1 MCKTGRKNTPA
12 LYRRNRTGIS
22 VNGKTGKITITKH
35 LIRGLNNPDFLK
47 IVFENE
53 SLIISRGT
61 ERDYPVYYGK
71 TYRSINRK
79 HLGLYI
85 LYEYT
90 LSFDFEAT
98 IPFRKVE
105 WKSSEDGDYFI
116 VDMSDLS
123 PS

>member
-1 MCKTGRKNTPA
+1 MSKTGRINTPA

-22 VNGKTGKITITKH
+22 VNGKTGRITITKRM
-35 LIRGLNNPDFLK
+35 IRNLNKPDYIK
-47 IVFENE
+47 IVFEDE
-53 SLIISRGT
+53 RLIISRGT
-61 ERDYPVYYGK
+61 ERDYPVYYGR
-71 TYRSINRK
+71 TYQSINRK

-90 LSFDFEAT
+90 LSYDFEAT

-105 WKSSEDGDYFI
+105 WKSSDDGDYFI
-116 VDMSDLS
+116 IDMSDLS

>member
-1 MCKTGRKNTPA
+1 MNKTDRVNTPA

-22 VNGKTGKITITKH
+22 VNGKTGRITITKRM
-35 LIRGLNNPDFLK
+35 IQNLNKPDYIK
-47 IVFENE
+47 IIFENE
-53 SLIISRGT
+53 RLIIRRGT

-71 TYRSINRK
+71 TYQSINRK

>member
-1 MCKTGRKNTPA
+1 MNKTDRVNTPA
-12 LYRRNRTGIS
+12 LYRRNRTGVS
-22 VNGKTGKITITKH
+22 VNGKTGRITITKRM
-35 LIRGLNNPDFLK
+35 IQNLNKPDYIK
-47 IVFENE
+47 IIFENE
-53 SLIISRGT
+53 RLIIRRGT

-71 TYRSINRK
+71 TYQSINRK

>member
-1 MCKTGRKNTPA
+1 MSKTGRKNTPA

-22 VNGKTGKITITKH
+22 VNGKTGRITITQR
-35 LIRGLNNPDFLK
+35 LIRGLKKPDYIK
-47 IVFENE
+47 ITFENE
-53 SLIISRGT
+53 CLIISRGS

-71 TYRSINRK
+71 TYQSINRK

-90 LSFDFEAT
+90 LSYDFDAT

-105 WKSSEDGDYFI
+105 WKRSEDGDCFI

>member
-1 MCKTGRKNTPA
+1 MNKTDRVNTPA
-12 LYRRNRTGIS
+12 LYRRNRTGVS
-22 VNGKTGKITITKH
+22 VNGKTGRITITKRM
-35 LIRGLNNPDFLK
+35 IQNLNKPDYIK
-47 IVFENE
+47 IIFENE
-53 SLIISRGT
+53 RLIIRRGT
-61 ERDYPVYYGK
+61 EGDYPVYYGK
-71 TYRSINRK
+71 TYQSINRK

>member
-1 MCKTGRKNTPA
+1 MNKTDRVNTPA

-22 VNGKTGKITITKH
+22 VNGKTGKITITKRM
-35 LIRGLNNPDFLK
+35 IQNLNKPDYIK
-47 IVFENE
+47 IIFENE
-53 SLIISRGT
+53 RLIIRRGT

-71 TYRSINRK
+71 TYQSINRK

>member
-1 MCKTGRKNTPA
+1 MNKTDRVNTPA

-22 VNGKTGKITITKH
+22 VNGKTGRITITKRM
-35 LIRGLNNPDFLK
+35 IQNLNKPDYIK
-47 IVFENE
+47 IIFENE
-53 SLIISRGT
+53 RLIIRRGN

-71 TYRSINRK
+71 TYQSINRK

>member
-1 MCKTGRKNTPA
+1 MNKTDRVNTPA

-22 VNGKTGKITITKH
+22 VNGKTGRITITKRM
-35 LIRGLNNPDFLK
+35 IQNLNKPDYIK
-47 IVFENE
+47 IIFENE
-53 SLIISRGT
+53 RLIIRRGT

-71 TYRSINRK
+71 TYQSINRK

-90 LSFDFEAT
+90 LSFDFEVT

>member
-1 MCKTGRKNTPA
+1 MNKTDRVNTPA

-22 VNGKTGKITITKH
+22 VNGKTGRITITKH
-35 LIRGLNNPDFLK
+35 MIQNLNKPDYIK
-47 IVFENE
+47 IIFENE
-53 SLIISRGT
+53 RLIIRRGT

-71 TYRSINRK
+71 TYQSINRK

>member
-1 MCKTGRKNTPA
+1 MSKTGRINTPA

-22 VNGKTGKITITKH
+22 VNGKTGRITITKRM
-35 LIRGLNNPDFLK
+35 IRNLNKPDYIK
-47 IVFENE
+47 IVFEDE
-53 SLIISRGT
+53 RLIISRGT
-61 ERDYPVYYGK
+61 ERDYPVYYGR
-71 TYRSINRK
+71 TYQSINRK

-90 LSFDFEAT
+90 LSYDFDAT

-116 VDMSDLS
+116 IDMSDLS